1 MNILA
6 LACLL
11 SLSLSGYSQSSKV
24 STIDF
29 VQIQNNNREEAIYYY
44 ENNWLELR
52 KMALKKSFIDSYE
65 IIEVDFSDDAPF
77 HLILKTTYSNIEE
90 HSKAEERF
98 SKLIEEK
105 GALKL
110 LNDKKPGEFRKVI
123 FNKRDGKHLF

>member
-1 MNILA
+1 MKILT

-11 SLSLSGYSQSSKV
+11 GLSLSGYTQSAKV

-29 VQIQNNNREEAIYYY
+29 VQILNDNREEAIYYY

-52 KMALKKSFIDSYE
+52 KMALERSFIDSYE
-65 IIEVDFSDDAPF
+65 IIEVGFTDDAPF
-77 HLILKTTYSNIEE
+77 HLILKTTYASLEQ

-98 SKLIEEK
+98 TKLIEEK

-110 LNDKKPGEFRKVI
+110 LNDKKPGDFRKVI
-123 FNKRDGKHLF
+123 FNTPDGKHLF